1 MSAGS
6 AASNLGYANIT
17 PNSNINGSFV
27 NKDNSHYPGG
37 FGSNQIPG
45 LPGLAGAKYN
55 VDAAAARVPGICM
68 SGGGKNLKRKIKNIT
83 KRYKMSKKSI
93 KIKTSGIKRKINATL
108 ARALGRTR
116 SVALARTRSLAGG
129 KETDMKSRVKSASL
143 ARARALAGGKD
154 SAMKSRVKSA
164 SLARARALAGGK
176 TKRRKGG
183 NPFMAFRIGKKIYD
197 KKKGPQEKEL
207 QENKPQENE
216 PQKGGY
222 SQYQNNMPMTTTY
235 STGGVLSAGNL
246 GLANPVPYKVLPNCT
261 NCVDNYNHFTNSGFP
276 SRGH

>member
-17 PNSNINGSFV
+17 PNSNINGNFI

-37 FGSNQIPG
+37 FGSNQVPG

-83 KRYKMSKKSI
+83 KRYKMPKKSMKRRASGMRR
-93 KIKTSGIKRKINATL
+93 KIKSRL
-108 ARALGRTR
+108 SRAMRRSKSMSRTR
-116 SVALARTRSLAGG
+116 GRGIAIAGG
-129 KETDMKSRVKSASL
+129 RKSR
-143 ARARALAGGKD
+143 R
-154 SAMKSRVKSA
+154 SR
-164 SLARARALAGGK
+164 RQR
-176 TKRRKGG
+176 
-183 NPFMAFRIGKKIYD
+183 
-197 KKKGPQEKEL
+197 
-207 QENKPQENE
+207 
-216 PQKGGY
+216 GGY
-222 SQYQNNMPMTTTY
+222 SQYQNNLPMTNTY

-261 NCVDNYNHFTNSGFP
+261 NCVDNYNHFLGKGFS

>member
-17 PNSNINGSFV
+17 PNSNVNGNFV
-27 NKDNSHYPGG
+27 NKDNSHYSGG

-68 SGGGKNLKRKIKNIT
+68 SGGGKKLKRKIKNIT
-83 KRYKMSKKSI
+83 KRYKMSKKSM
-93 KIKTSGIKRKINATL
+93 KRRVSGIKRRIKSSL
-108 ARALGRTR
+108 ARAVGRAR
-116 SVALARTRSLAGG
+116 SVGLARTRSLAGG
-129 KETDMKSRVKSASL
+129 RRSRKSRK
-143 ARARALAGGKD
+143 G
-154 SAMKSRVKSA
+154 
-164 SLARARALAGGK
+164 
-176 TKRRKGG
+176 RRQ
-183 NPFMAFRIGKKIYD
+183 R
-197 KKKGPQEKEL
+197 
-207 QENKPQENE
+207 
-216 PQKGGY
+216 GGY
-222 SQYQNNMPMTTTY
+222 SQYQNNLPMTPTY

-246 GLANPVPYKVLPNCT
+246 GLANPVPYKVLDNCT

>member
-17 PNSNINGSFV
+17 PNSNVNGNFI

-68 SGGGKNLKRKIKNIT
+68 SGGGKKLKRKIKNIT
-83 KRYKMSKKSI
+83 KRYKMSKKSM
-93 KIKTSGIKRKINATL
+93 KRKASGMKRRIKAKL
-108 ARALGRTR
+108 SRAVGRAR
-116 SVALARTRSLAGG
+116 SVG
-129 KETDMKSRVKSASL
+129 L
-143 ARARALAGGKD
+143 ARARSISGGK
-154 SAMKSRVKSA
+154 R
-164 SLARARALAGGK
+164 
-176 TKRRKGG
+176 TKRRGG
-183 NPFMAFRIGKKIYD
+183 NPFMALRIGKKLF
-197 KKKGPQEKEL
+197 G
-207 QENKPQENE
+207 
-216 PQKGGY
+216 QKGGY
-222 SQYQNNMPMTTTY
+222 SQYQNNMPMTNTY

-261 NCVDNYNHFTNSGFP
+261 NCVDNYNHFSGKGFS

>member
-17 PNSNINGSFV
+17 PNSNVNGNFI

-68 SGGGKNLKRKIKNIT
+68 SGGGKKLKRKIKNIT
-83 KRYKMSKKSI
+83 KRYKMPKKSMKRRVSGMKRRI
-93 KIKTSGIKRKINATL
+93 KSSL
-108 ARALGRTR
+108 ARAVGRAR
-116 SVALARTRSLAGG
+116 SVGLARTRSLAGG
-129 KETDMKSRVKSASL
+129 RKSR
-143 ARARALAGGKD
+143 
-154 SAMKSRVKSA
+154 KSRK
-164 SLARARALAGGK
+164 G
-176 TKRRKGG
+176 RRQ
-183 NPFMAFRIGKKIYD
+183 R
-197 KKKGPQEKEL
+197 
-207 QENKPQENE
+207 
-216 PQKGGY
+216 GGY
-222 SQYQNNMPMTTTY
+222 SQFQNNMPMTPTY

-246 GLANPVPYKVLPNCT
+246 GLANPVPYKVLDNCT